1 MRLCVLR
8 LIQEAKHS
16 ALSSINSNPKKK
28 TISVKKNATR
38 RTLASTTHIALLFN
52 NLKQIIIR
60 LTVFIATKKEKK
72 LPLDEK
78 KVHQTLAGMIF
89 CRNFALAIER

>member
-28 TISVKKNATR
+28 DHFGQKNATR

-78 KVHQTLAGMIF
+78 KFTKLLQ
-89 CRNFALAIER
+89 E

>member
-28 TISVKKNATR
+28 DHFGQKKCCQTSLSQQNIYNIITQQLRVKN
-38 RTLASTTHIALLFN
+38 LL
-52 NLKQIIIR
+52 
-60 LTVFIATKKEKK
+60 LTVSIATKKEKK